1 MSNPGDQ
8 ETHPDGTRMTDTL
21 PAGLTGT
28 SLALFGNSTGG
39 TVSCFLN
46 DVGTR
51 VECETVGSIDPEGS
65 YTLEVTISVATDAP
79 CTVTNTATVIEPQG
93 SLSASASDT
102 VNIPGPN
109 CNGGNGTSILP
120 ISLSGL
126 IPIYNNINTNNNI
139 NSPGASNTNSQNF
152 RVNAP

>member
-1 MSNPGDQ
+1 
-8 ETHPDGTRMTDTL
+8 MTDTL

-28 SLALFGNSTGG
+28 GLGINQNSTGSMV
-39 TVSCFLN
+39 TCSFNLAR
-46 DVGTR
+46 TR
-51 VECETVGSIDPEGS
+51 VECVTDGSIDPGGT
-65 YTLEVTISVATDAP
+65 YMAEVTVSVATDAP
-79 CTVTNTATVIEPQG
+79 CTVTNTATVIEPRG
-93 SLSASASDT
+93 SLSASASDP

-109 CNGGNGTSILP
+109 CNGGNGNGGNGTSILP